1 MKKTNPLIKLF
12 YIKSTEALLA
22 RVAPLLALKLGKNIL
37 VVYVMLISMEYAT
50 QENISGEI
58 YTVGKL
64 TKIKTNVYN
73 IIKNECKK
81 IVNGFK

>member
-1 MKKTNPLIKLF
+1 MTKQHNT
-12 YIKSTEALLA
+12 KSTEALLA
-22 RVAPLLALKLGKNIL
+22 RVAPLLALKNIL

-64 TKIKTNVYN
+64 TIIKTNVYN

>member
-1 MKKTNPLIKLF
+1 
-12 YIKSTEALLA
+12 
-22 RVAPLLALKLGKNIL
+22 
-37 VVYVMLISMEYAT
+37 VVK
-50 QENISGEI
+50 

-81 IVNGFK
+81 IANKKRIMNLRGVKITKRFK

>member
-1 MKKTNPLIKLF
+1 MTKQHNT
-12 YIKSTEALLA
+12 KSTEALLA
-22 RVAPLLALKLGKNIL
+22 RVAPLLALKIRK
-37 VVYVMLISMEYAT
+37 SMEYAT

-73 IIKNECKK
+73 IIKSECKK

>member
-1 MKKTNPLIKLF
+1 MTKQHNT
-12 YIKSTEALLA
+12 KSTEALLA
-22 RVAPLLALKLGKNIL
+22 RVAPLLALKIRKNIL

-64 TKIKTNVYN
+64 TKIKTNVCN

>member
-1 MKKTNPLIKLF
+1 
-12 YIKSTEALLA
+12 
-22 RVAPLLALKLGKNIL
+22 
-37 VVYVMLISMEYAT
+37 MLISMEYAT

-58 YTVGKL
+58 YTVGKI
-64 TKIKTNVYN
+64 TKNVYN

>member
-1 MKKTNPLIKLF
+1 
-12 YIKSTEALLA
+12 
-22 RVAPLLALKLGKNIL
+22 
-37 VVYVMLISMEYAT
+37 MLISMEYAT

-58 YTVGKL
+58 YTVGQL
-64 TKIKTNVYN
+64 PKIKTNVYN

>member
-1 MKKTNPLIKLF
+1 MCQTP
-12 YIKSTEALLA
+12 
-22 RVAPLLALKLGKNIL
+22 ALKIRKKIYR
-37 VVYVMLISMEYAT
+37 VYVILISMEYAT

-58 YTVGKL
+58 YTDGKL

>member
-1 MKKTNPLIKLF
+1 MLCLLIWNM
-12 YIKSTEALLA
+12 LL
-22 RVAPLLALKLGKNIL
+22 RRIL
-37 VVYVMLISMEYAT
+37 VVK
-50 QENISGEI
+50 

-81 IVNGFK
+81 IANKKRIMNLRGVKITKRFK

>member
-1 MKKTNPLIKLF
+1 
-12 YIKSTEALLA
+12 
-22 RVAPLLALKLGKNIL
+22 
-37 VVYVMLISMEYAT
+37 MLISMEYAT

-64 TKIKTNVYN
+64 TKIKT
-73 IIKNECKK
+73 K

>member
-1 MKKTNPLIKLF
+1 
-12 YIKSTEALLA
+12 
-22 RVAPLLALKLGKNIL
+22 
-37 VVYVMLISMEYAT
+37 MLISMEYAT

-64 TKIKTNVYN
+64 TKINN

>member
-1 MKKTNPLIKLF
+1 
-12 YIKSTEALLA
+12 
-22 RVAPLLALKLGKNIL
+22 
-37 VVYVMLISMEYAT
+37 MLISMEYAT

-73 IIKNECKK
+73 IIKSECKK

>member
-1 MKKTNPLIKLF
+1 MVK
-12 YIKSTEALLA
+12 
-22 RVAPLLALKLGKNIL
+22 
-37 VVYVMLISMEYAT
+37 
-50 QENISGEI
+50 

-81 IVNGFK
+81 IGIIGAIVSATLTGVIIYSTIAITKKLQIKSE

>member
-1 MKKTNPLIKLF
+1 MCQTP
-12 YIKSTEALLA
+12 
-22 RVAPLLALKLGKNIL
+22 ALKIRKKIIGF
-37 VVYVMLISMEYAT
+37 YVMLISMEYAT

>member
-1 MKKTNPLIKLF
+1 M
-12 YIKSTEALLA
+12 
-22 RVAPLLALKLGKNIL
+22 R
-37 VVYVMLISMEYAT
+37 VYVILISMEYAT

>member
-1 MKKTNPLIKLF
+1 
-12 YIKSTEALLA
+12 
-22 RVAPLLALKLGKNIL
+22 
-37 VVYVMLISMEYAT
+37 MLISMEYAT

-73 IIKNECKK
+73 ICLLYTSTSPRDTR
-81 IVNGFK
+81 

>member
-1 MKKTNPLIKLF
+1 
-12 YIKSTEALLA
+12 
-22 RVAPLLALKLGKNIL
+22 
-37 VVYVMLISMEYAT
+37 MLISMEYVA

-81 IVNGFK
+81 IANGFNNVVRRCAMSIKKKKAIQKVIILNRFSSFQTTEKH